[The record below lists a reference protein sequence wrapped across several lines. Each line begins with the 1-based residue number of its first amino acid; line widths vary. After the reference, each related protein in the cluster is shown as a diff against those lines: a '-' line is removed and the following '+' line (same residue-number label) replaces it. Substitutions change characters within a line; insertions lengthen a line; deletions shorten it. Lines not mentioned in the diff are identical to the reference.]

1 MTATTKKERGDRFPI
16 PLEVYC
22 SFERVE
28 GTATLAN
35 ISYTGALVE
44 DTAMRPEIGKRIILY
59 VYLNP
64 PGGVEAETPFELAG
78 LVVRHNS
85 TGFAIKFED
94 KFDPDVRR
102 MVDDVVAVAAIRG

>member
-1 MTATTKKERGDRFPI
+1 MPNELRNDRILIRF
-16 PLEVYC
+16 EVYC

-35 ISYTGALVE
+35 ISYTGAMVE

-64 PGGVEAETPFELAG
+64 PGGVEAATPFELAG
-78 LVVRHNS
+78 VVVRHNS

-102 MVDDVVAVAAIRG
+102 MVDDVVAVAAIRR

>member
-1 MTATTKKERGDRFPI
+1 MTTTTKKGRGDRFSI

-44 DTAMRPEIGKRIILY
+44 DSSIRPEIGTRIKLY
-59 VYLNP
+59 VYLKP
-64 PGGVEAETPFELAG
+64 PRAFEAETPFELTG
-78 LVVRHNS
+78 VVSRHS
-85 TGFAIKFED
+85 SDGFAVKFED
-94 KFDPDVRR
+94 SRDPDLRR
-102 MVDDVVAVAAIRG
+102 MVDDAAAIVATRR